1 MEQHATELYQWI
13 EAGANVYVCGSKDPM
28 SVDVENTLIKIIAA
42 HKNIPAEAATAFL
55 ANMKEEGRYHKDV
68 Y

>member
-42 HKNIPAEAATAFL
+42 HKIFRQKPQQRFSQI
-55 ANMKEEGRYHKDV
+55 
-68 Y
+68 